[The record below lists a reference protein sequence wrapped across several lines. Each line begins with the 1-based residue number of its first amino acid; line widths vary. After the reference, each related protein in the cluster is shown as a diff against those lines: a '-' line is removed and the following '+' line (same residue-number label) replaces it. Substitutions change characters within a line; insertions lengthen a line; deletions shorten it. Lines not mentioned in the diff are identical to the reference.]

1 MKKMNSINQTF
12 KLCQEHDLGISR
24 HFLLE
29 IARNGEIPCVKS
41 GRSIL
46 INWEGLIKYL
56 NTNRLESHRDTGIRK
71 VS

>member
-41 GRSIL
+41 GRTIL
-46 INWEGLIKYL
+46 INWDGLIKYL
-56 NTNRLESHRDTGIRK
+56 NNNKLESECNTGIRK

>member
-12 KLCQEHDLGISR
+12 KLCKEHELGVSR

-41 GRSIL
+41 GRTIL
-46 INWEGLIKYL
+46 INWDGLIKYL
-56 NTNRLESHRDTGIRK
+56 NNNKLESECNTGIRK